1 MTLQEN
7 YLINSFQI
15 RLKFEL
21 IVDYILL
28 LLNIHIKVI
37 LSKIYVIG
45 IVQWE
50 EHAILI
56 LLKKILITARS
67 RFDSLYQ

>member
-21 IVDYILL
+21 IFDYILL

>member
-50 EHAILI
+50 EHAILN
-56 LLKKILITARS
+56 LLTKILVTARS

>member
-21 IVDYILL
+21 IFDYILL

-67 RFDSLYQ
+67 RFDSVYQ